1 MGNGFPAYGRR
12 LPIGWDFCMPAF
24 VDFHPKHRLFQKKM
38 SVLDSTLTL
47 FLDKKLFVV
56 VLYPQMLFYLSTWSI
71 QRFAFVA
78 SKKKVTC
85 LALEFSKES
94 RGLKDWEVVE

>member
-12 LPIGWDFCMPAF
+12 LPIGWDFCMP
-24 VDFHPKHRLFQKKM
+24 
-38 SVLDSTLTL
+38 
-47 FLDKKLFVV
+47 
-56 VLYPQMLFYLSTWSI
+56 
-71 QRFAFVA
+71 RFAFVA